1 MKPGRFFLSCI
12 LVVCFCGG
20 VATFVAA
27 QGSYRAQL
35 RGVVADA
42 SGAVV
47 HNATVTITETGTNIS
62 SVGHTDDKGE
72 YFFTGLRPSTYTVKV
87 QASGFRTEERT
98 GVVLAVDQ
106 EASLNYTLTPAGI
119 SEKVE
124 VSTAAPLMDTDN
136 ATLGT
141 EITHEYINEI
151 PLMGR
156 DFFGLTFL
164 AAGVTEVTGSSTSD
178 NYPAGTNFTSNGQR
192 NATAEVRLD
201 GALISAPEQG
211 EGGNSNVYYEPL
223 VDSVQEFKVQNN
235 SFSAEFGNNGGT
247 VVNMVLKSGTNA
259 FHGTGWYF
267 LQRPQMDARDF
278 FNPKYF
284 LGDPTPNPKPDS
296 KRDQGGFSLGGPIVK
311 NKTFF
316 FVDFEKVRNLQA
328 SSGVVTVPTAAER
341 RGDFSGLENNIYDPT
356 VNCGTPTNVVRP
368 QVGFDCSNNPIPGE
382 TPNVIPATEINPIG
396 LAVLNL
402 YPQPSNSNEF
412 NNYNYTTLSNGPDY
426 QFDIKIDHQINDK
439 NRVNGRYS
447 REWSNFTTPLTLG
460 DSFDNDGIAS
470 GVTLAQNGS
479 FEYAWTVNPRIILTT
494 HAAVDR
500 VHELSLPGI
509 PTISSFNASLP
520 AGIQGLPPVLQ
531 QANGIDEMPTFM
543 MQGNLPWT
551 DLYDQC
557 CIYTKFGHT
566 LVSYSSQLVISRG
579 SHLIK
584 LGGEQ
589 RIFYNNFW
597 QPNNPT
603 GLLTFTDEV
612 TSPTPFSD
620 YDATGVVTTGN
631 PLASLAFG
639 YGDNLNASS
648 YLLVTPSVANR
659 SLETGFYIQDDWKVN
674 SKLTVNLGLRYEWS
688 SPYTDRNNQ
697 LEFSNFTAN
706 TGVGINFTSLP
717 ATAPAGTLSAQGL
730 MQSIPGLNLPT
741 TQELYGTTT
750 FATPS
755 MRTVPTYRK
764 DIGPRLGFAYA
775 FDSKTVVRGGV
786 GIYFGMS
793 PATNFQYPGSA
804 FRKTANLFFTNDDFA
819 TQSATLENPF
829 PTGFTGP
836 QGKQY
841 GQLANWGYQNP
852 NDLGNTAARDADI
865 YQWNLGVQ
873 RELPSEIVIGADYVA
888 GRSTHLP
895 WSGTNNRAFIPSSLL
910 AQISQAVHFNNDVT
924 QGNGIG
930 NCDANNCVTNFLNT
944 QVGNP
949 FYGMFN
955 TPCTSSPSNPCF
967 NEVNSNY
974 GQSTLPLS
982 TLINKY
988 PQFAGDFE
996 GLMLESANSWYNALQ
1011 IRFQKRT
1018 THHISFEGS
1027 YTISKETDDSSAG
1040 RNNWVGA
1047 LGLGLPQQLD
1057 NLSAEHSIGASDAP
1071 QRLAGAV
1078 VVDLPIGRN
1087 QWIGGNMNRAV
1098 DAVIGGW
1105 SVATL
1110 ITQQSGQP
1118 MAIGLNNPLLA
1129 NGSQRPNVACSQLKS
1144 GTSMHDVAL
1153 NWQTN
1158 PAAIGLGNPP
1168 VATFFNA
1175 NCFADPG
1182 DNIPGNA
1189 PRYFPG
1195 LRVDGIHDADLNLYK
1210 SFVPKEG
1217 MRLEV
1222 RAEIFNLTNHPRFAQ
1237 PNSAV
1242 GSGPAG
1248 SSSQSNPFFGTISG
1262 DTVNGTTLQ
1271 IARFFQFGVRFE
1283 F

>member
-1 MKPGRFFLSCI
+1 MKPGRLFLCCI
-12 LVVCFCGG
+12 LVACFCGG
-20 VATFVAA
+20 LATFAA
-27 QGSYRAQL
+27 GQGSYRAQL
-35 RGVVADA
+35 RGVVSDA
-42 SGAVV
+42 TGAVI
-47 HNATVTITETGTNIS
+47 HSATVTITDVGTNIA
-62 SVGHTDDKGE
+62 SVTHTDNKGE
-72 YFFTGLRPSTYTVKV
+72 YFFTGLRPSTYSVKAE
-87 QASGFRTEERT
+87 QPGFRAAERT

-106 EASLNYTLTPAGI
+106 EASLNFTLTPASV
-119 SEKVE
+119 SEKME
-124 VSTAAPLMDTDN
+124 VTTTAPLLDTDN

-141 EITHEYINEI
+141 DITHEYVNEI

-164 AAGVTEVTGSSTSD
+164 AAGVTEVSGSGTSD
-178 NYPAGTNFTSNGQR
+178 NYPSGTNFTSNGQR
-192 NATAEVRLD
+192 NATAEIRLD

-211 EGGNSNVYYEPL
+211 EGGNTNVYYEPL
-223 VDSVQEFKVQNN
+223 LDSVQEFKVENN

-278 FNPKYF
+278 FNPKYE
-284 LGDPTPNPKPDS
+284 LGDSTPNPKPDS
-296 KRDQGGFSLGGPIVK
+296 RRDQGGFSLGGPVLK

-316 FVDFEKVRNLQA
+316 FVDFEKVR
-328 SSGVVTVPTAAER
+328 SSSAVSGLVTVPTMAER
-341 RGDFSGLENNIYDPT
+341 QGNFSGLENPIYDPKQPLVPCAAPET
-356 VNCGTPTNVVRP
+356 GMCRP
-368 QVGFDCSNNPIPGE
+368 PVANGGIIPVGEQD
-382 TPNVIPATEINPIG
+382 PIG
-396 LAVLNL
+396 MAVLNL
-402 YPQPSNSNEF
+402 YPQPTNSNEF
-412 NNYNYTTLSNGPDY
+412 GNYNYTTVAQAPDH
-426 QFDIKIDHQINDK
+426 QFDIKLDHQINDK
-439 NRVNGRYS
+439 NRVSGRYS
-447 REWSNFTTPLTLG
+447 RGWSNYTVPLTLG

-470 GVTLAQNGS
+470 GVTVAQNGS
-479 FEYAWTVNPRIILTT
+479 FEYSWTVNPRIIWTS
-494 HAAVDR
+494 HAAIDR
-500 VHELSLPGI
+500 VHELSVPGI
-509 PTISSFNASLP
+509 PTISSFNAAQAAAGVSQLP
-520 AGIQGLPPVLQ
+520 AVFE
-531 QANGIDEMPTFM
+531 QANGVDEMPTFM
-543 MQGNLPWT
+543 MQGNLPWN

-557 CIYTKFGHT
+557 CIFTKFGHT

-603 GLLTFTDEV
+603 GLLTFTDDV
-612 TSPTPFSD
+612 TSPMANSD
-620 YDATGVVTTGN
+620 TTEICEGPCSNPNNIVPITTGN

-639 YGDNLNASS
+639 YGDNVNATNQ
-648 YLLVTPSVANR
+648 LIVTPSVANR
-659 SLETGFYIQDDWKVN
+659 SLEQGFYIQDDWKVN

-688 SPYTDRNNQ
+688 SPYTSRTNQ
-697 LEFSNFTAN
+697 LEFSNFTAD

-717 ATAPAGTLSAQGL
+717 AAAQAQGAMSAQAT
-730 MQSIPGLNLPT
+730 MQSAGLNLPT
-741 TQELYGTTT
+741 TQELYGTTQ
-750 FATPS
+750 FATSS

-775 FDSKTVVRGGV
+775 FDQKTVVRGGA

-804 FRKTANLFFTNDDFA
+804 FRKTANLFFTNNDFGCGDGNCPG
-819 TQSATLENPF
+819 TATLENPF
-829 PTGFTGP
+829 PGGFTGP
-836 QGKQY
+836 QGRQY

-852 NDLGNTAARDADI
+852 NDLGTTAARDADI

-873 RELPSEIVIGADYVA
+873 RELPSEIVVGADYVSN
-888 GRSTHLP
+888 RSTHLP
-895 WSGTNNRAFIPSSLL
+895 WSGTNNRAFIPSSVV
-910 AQISQAVHFNNDVT
+910 SQVAAAVTPTDST
-924 QGNGIG
+924 CQT
-930 NCDANNCVTNFLNT
+930 DSCVSNFLQT
-944 QVGNP
+944 PVGNP
-949 FYGMFN
+949 FFGMFN
-955 TPCTSSPSNPCF
+955 TPCTPTASNPCF

-982 TLINKY
+982 YLLNNY

-1018 THHISFEGS
+1018 THHVSFEGS
-1027 YTISKETDDSSAG
+1027 YTISKETDYSSAG

-1057 NLSAEHSIGASDAP
+1057 NLPAEHSIGASDAP

-1087 QWIGGNMNRAV
+1087 QWIGGDMNRAV

-1105 SVATL
+1105 SIATL

-1118 MAIGLNNPLLA
+1118 MAIGMANARLA
-1129 NGSQRPNVACSQLKS
+1129 NGSQRPSTVCSQLKS

-1158 PAAIGLGNPP
+1158 PAAINNNLPP

-1182 DNIPGNA
+1182 DQIPGNA
-1189 PRYFPG
+1189 PRYFSG
-1195 LRVDGIHDADLNLYK
+1195 LRVDGIHDADLNLFK

-1222 RAEIFNLTNHPRFAQ
+1222 RAEIFNFTNHPRFGQ

-1242 GSGPAG
+1242 GGAEG
-1248 SSSQSNPFFGTISG
+1248 ANPFFGTISG
-1262 DTVNGTTLQ
+1262 DTVNGTSLQ
-1271 IARFFQFGVRFE
+1271 VPRFFQFGVRFE

>member
-1 MKPGRFFLSCI
+1 MRPTGRLFRTCI
-12 LVVCFCGG
+12 LVASFCISL
-20 VATFVAA
+20 ATFVAA

-35 RGVVADA
+35 RGVVSDA
-42 SGAVV
+42 TGAVV
-47 HNATVTITETGTNIS
+47 HNVTVTITDMGTNIANVS
-62 SVGHTDDKGE
+62 HTDDKGE
-72 YFFTGLRPSTYTVKV
+72 YFFTGLRPSTYSVK
-87 QASGFRTEERT
+87 AELKGFRTTERT

-106 EASLNYTLTPAGI
+106 EASLNFTLTPAGV
-119 SEKVE
+119 SEKIE
-124 VSTAAPLMDTDN
+124 VTTTAPLMDTDN

-141 EITHEYINEI
+141 DITHEYINEI

-156 DFFGLTFL
+156 DYFGLTFL
-164 AAGVTEVTGSSTSD
+164 AAGVTEVAGSGTGD
-178 NYPAGTNFTSNGQR
+178 NYPSGTNFTSNGQR
-192 NATAEVRLD
+192 NATAEIRLD

-211 EGGNSNVYYEPL
+211 EGGNTNVYYEPL

-247 VVNMVLKSGTNA
+247 VVNMVLKGGTNA

-267 LQRPQMDARDF
+267 LQRSQMDARDF
-278 FNPKYF
+278 FNPKYE
-284 LGDPTPNPKPDS
+284 LGVSTPFPKPNT
-296 KRDQGGFSLGGPIVK
+296 KRDQGGFSLGGPIKK

-316 FVDFEKVRNLQA
+316 FVDFEKVRNVAA
-328 SSGVVTVPTAAER
+328 SSGVVTVPTMAER
-341 RGDFSGLENNIYDPT
+341 NGDFSGLTNIIYDPKQPLIP
-356 VNCGTPTNVVRP
+356 CTPPTTPPTMCRP
-368 QVGFDCSNNPIPGE
+368 PVANGGIIPVAE
-382 TPNVIPATEINPIG
+382 RDPIG
-396 LAVLNL
+396 MAVLNL
-402 YPQPSNSNEF
+402 FPQPTNPNEF
-412 NNYNYTTLSNGPDY
+412 YNYNYTTLANGPDY
-426 QFDIKIDHQINDK
+426 QFDIKLDHQINDK
-439 NRVNGRYS
+439 NRVSGRYS
-447 REWSNFTTPLTLG
+447 RGWSNYTTPLTLG
-460 DSFDNDGIAS
+460 DQFDNDGIAS

-479 FEYAWTVNPRIILTT
+479 FEYSWTVNPRIIWTS
-494 HAAVDR
+494 HAAIDR

-509 PTISSFNASLP
+509 PTISSFNAAQAAANLP
-520 AGIQGLPPVLQ
+520 QLPLVFE
-531 QANGIDEMPTFM
+531 QANGIDEMPTFN
-543 MQGNLPWT
+543 MQGNLPWNN
-551 DLYDQC
+551 LYDQC

-584 LGGEQ
+584 IGGEQ

-597 QPNNPT
+597 QPNNPA
-603 GLLTFTDEV
+603 GNLTFTDEV
-612 TSPTPFSD
+612 TSPTPNND
-620 YDATGVVTTGN
+620 YDASGNTSGN

-639 YGDNLNASS
+639 YGDNINASS
-648 YLLVTPSVANR
+648 QLLVTPSVANR

-674 SKLTVNLGLRYEWS
+674 SKLTLNLGLRYEWS
-688 SPYTDRNNQ
+688 SPYTDRDNH
-697 LEFSNFTAN
+697 LEFSNFTADS
-706 TGVGINFTSLP
+706 GVGINFTSLP
-717 ATAPAGTLSAQGL
+717 PGAQSQGAMSAQAT
-730 MQSIPGLNLPT
+730 MQSIPGLSLPT
-741 TQELYGTTT
+741 TEELYGTTT
-750 FATPS
+750 FASPG

-764 DIGPRLGFAYA
+764 DIGPRVGFAYA
-775 FDSKTVVRGGV
+775 FDQKTVVRGGA

-819 TQSATLENPF
+819 TQSATLEVPF
-829 PTGFTGP
+829 PNGFTGP

-873 RELPSEIVIGADYVA
+873 RELPSEIVLGVDYVSN
-888 GRSTHLP
+888 RSTHLP
-895 WSGTNNRAFIPSSLL
+895 WSGTNNRDFIPSSLL
-910 AQISQAVHFNNDVT
+910 AQISQAVHYDNDVT
-924 QGNGIG
+924 QNNGIG
-930 NCDANNCVTNFLNT
+930 NCDATNCVTNFLNT
-944 QVGNP
+944 LVGNP
-949 FYGMFN
+949 FYSMFN
-955 TPCTSSPSNPCF
+955 TPCTPTPSNPCF

-982 TLINKY
+982 TLLNKY

-1018 THHISFEGS
+1018 THHVSFEGS
-1027 YTISKETDDSSAG
+1027 YTISKETDYSSAG

-1047 LGLGLPQQLD
+1047 LGLGQPQQLD

-1078 VVDLPIGRN
+1078 VVDLPFGRN

-1098 DAVIGGW
+1098 DAVVGGW

-1118 MAIGLNNPLLA
+1118 MAIGLSNPLLA
-1129 NGSQRPNVACSQLKS
+1129 NGSQRPDTVCSQLKS
-1144 GTSMHDVAL
+1144 GTSMHSVAL

-1158 PAAIGLGNPP
+1158 AAAVSNGLAP

-1189 PRYFPG
+1189 PRYFSS
-1195 LRVDGIHDADLNLYK
+1195 LRVDGIHNADLNFYK

-1222 RAEIFNLTNHPRFAQ
+1222 RAEIFNLTNHPRFGQ

-1248 SSSQSNPFFGTISG
+1248 SSITNLTSPSFGIITG
-1262 DTVNGTTLQ
+1262 GAVGELP
-1271 IARFFQFGVRFE
+1271 RYFQLGARFE